1 MTGKSEN
8 VLNQKTF
15 LLNILSYL
23 FGIIAFVIGLIN
35 VFWGNDQGFGIFLCL
50 LSFVYFPPVT
60 NLFREWTGFAI
71 PGLLKILLAV
81 FIIWAAMGVGELPEK
96 VDMMMKDL

>member
-1 MTGKSEN
+1 MTSKTEN
-8 VLNQKTF
+8 ALNYKTV

-23 FGIIAFVIGLIN
+23 FGIIAFAVGLIN
-35 VFWGNDQGFGIFLCL
+35 IFWGNDQGFGIFLCL
-50 LSFVYFPPVT
+50 LSLVFFPPVT

-71 PGLLKILLAV
+71 PGLVKVLLAI

-96 VDMMMKDL
+96 VDMMINDF